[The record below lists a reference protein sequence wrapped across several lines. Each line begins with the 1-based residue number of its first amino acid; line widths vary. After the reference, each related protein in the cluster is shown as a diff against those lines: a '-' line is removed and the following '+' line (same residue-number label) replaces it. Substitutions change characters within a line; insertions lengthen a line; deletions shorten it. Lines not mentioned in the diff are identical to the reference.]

1 MATERAS
8 IIPFLRTT
16 AAEGREE
23 GVISSPFLETS
34 ENAFGGGERERERN
48 IRRHGLTARL
58 ESSLYRLLLHHQST
72 AIIIAA
78 ALAGG
83 AGE

>member
-34 ENAFGGGERERERN
+34 ENAFGGEREREREQD
-48 IRRHGLTARL
+48 TASRL
-58 ESSLYRLLLHHQST
+58 DS
-72 AIIIAA
+72 AA
-78 ALAGG
+78 RIFFI
-83 AGE
+83 

>member
-34 ENAFGGGERERERN
+34 ENAFGGERERESN